1 MKIRYGQYD
10 KLFSNETNENNWI
23 KMYFNFDG
31 IFFFFLIFI
40 WKKEKYNRV
49 ANKIDIFL
57 KGNQNIERI
66 LQNSI
71 EF

>member
-1 MKIRYGQYD
+1 
-10 KLFSNETNENNWI
+10 
-23 KMYFNFDG
+23 MYFNFDG
-31 IFFFFLIFI
+31 IFFFLIFI